1 MTRLYCRDN
10 MASFFP
16 FIMNIRQKLFFFML
30 ACLAAIAAIGG
41 VSYRYLVEME
51 NIHRISEITDDIS
64 NTILEI
70 RRSEKNYFFYGSP
83 DDIIANHRYTKQAAE
98 TIEKIIP
105 DLKIHNLGELLANL
119 RNEID
124 LYDKSM
130 DELERCFREQKEK
143 SCGIYE
149 ENVRERGKNLV
160 LMSHDLVAL
169 ERMKIFLI
177 IAKLKTHMMYS
188 VLVFTVMGGFLAF
201 LISRR
206 IVSPLKMIE
215 KATNQ
220 IAKGNFEAFNPDKKW
235 SDDEAGRV
243 VEAFHRMISELEK
256 RQEQLVQ
263 AQKLS
268 SIGIMA
274 AGIAHQ
280 LNNPLNNISTSCQI
294 VIEELDENK
303 DAFLRQMLE
312 NSEHEVQRAR
322 DIVRGLLEFSRSKE
336 FSLKPSSLKDLVGK
350 VLKLVAGQIPPCIEM
365 KTDIPDI
372 ILNMDN
378 AQMQEAFINLVLN
391 SAEAIGEHK
400 GVISIGAE
408 TDNASEMVKITI
420 DDTGPG
426 IPETCLSKIFD
437 PFFTTKETS
446 SGTGLGLSI
455 VYGIIKQHS
464 GMISAKNKKTGGAR
478 FVVHLPVFIQHTGD

>member
-1 MTRLYCRDN
+1 
-10 MASFFP
+10 MAGSFP

-30 ACLAAIAAIGG
+30 ACLVAIAAIGG
-41 VSYRYLVEME
+41 FSYRYLGEME

-70 RRSEKNYFFYGSP
+70 RRSEKNYFFYGAP
-83 DDIIANHRYTKQAAE
+83 DDIISNHKYTKQAAE
-98 TIEKIIP
+98 TIEKVIP
-105 DLKIHNLGELLANL
+105 DLKIHNLGELLTNL
-119 RNEID
+119 RAEID

-130 DELERCFREQKEK
+130 NELEKCFSERKKE
-143 SCGIYE
+143 SCVICE
-149 ENVRERGKNLV
+149 ENVREKGKNLV
-160 LMSHDLVAL
+160 MMSHDLVSL
-169 ERMKIFLI
+169 ERMKIFII
-177 IAKLKTHMMYS
+177 IAKLKTHMIYS
-188 VLVFTVMGGFLAF
+188 ILIFTVMGGFLAF

-206 IVSPLKMIE
+206 IVRPLKLIE

-220 IAKGNFEAFNPDKKW
+220 IAQGNFEALNPYKKW
-235 SDDEAGRV
+235 RDDEAGKV

-294 VIEELDENK
+294 VLEELDEKGNG
-303 DAFLRQMLE
+303 FLRQMLE

-336 FSLKPSSLKDLVGK
+336 FSIRPSSLKELTGK
-350 VLKLVAGQIPPCIEM
+350 VLKLVAGQIPPSIEI

-372 ILNMDN
+372 VLNMDQ
-378 AQMQEAFINLVLN
+378 AQMQEAFINLMLN
-391 SAEAIGEHK
+391 SAEAIGENK
-400 GVISIGAE
+400 GEIRISAKIH
-408 TDNASEMVKITI
+408 NAVEMVRITI

-426 IPETCLSKIFD
+426 IPEEHLSKIFD

-464 GMISAKNKKTGGAR
+464 GIITAENKKNKGAR
-478 FVVHLPVFIQHTGD
+478 FVVEMPFS